1 MIKFNSLCTV
11 NIRSFPFLKDLISY
25 KNSIK
30 VLFTF
35 DNEFYKEFNKK
46 KGQTGEEYMSQVI
59 ALVKNAY
66 KDNSLSYRLGTG
78 VNIIG
83 EAKRYDG
90 TFDHAS
96 L

>member
-1 MIKFNSLCTV
+1 
-11 NIRSFPFLKDLISY
+11 
-25 KNSIK
+25 
-30 VLFTF
+30 
-35 DNEFYKEFNKK
+35 
-46 KGQTGEEYMSQVI
+46 MSQVI

-66 KDNSLSYRLGTG
+66 KDNSLTTRLGTG

-90 TFDHAS
+90 TFEKAS

>member
-1 MIKFNSLCTV
+1 VFSLL
-11 NIRSFPFLKDLISY
+11 NDIIFYI
-25 KNSIK
+25 NSIK

-35 DNEFYKEFNKK
+35 DNAFYNGFNGKK
-46 KGQTGEEYMSQVI
+46 SQTGTEYMNQVI

-66 KDNSLSYRLGTG
+66 KDNSLTKRIETG

-90 TFDHAS
+90 TFTPES